1 MERNGFR
8 SVVTGGVIVLIGI
21 VYLLFNLGILPPE
34 WKDIVMSWQ
43 GLLVLL
49 GVIGICKGNYVGGT
63 ILAGIGVC
71 SLLPDLSAVMGFF
84 YSAATLHS
92 IMWPAIIILIGL
104 LIMSHRHHHHH
115 DFKCCHR
122 TRYSNG
128 SKDGKVDYNLV
139 MNGIDEVFLEPIFRG
154 GEINTIMGGAKLDL
168 RRTSL
173 PEGDTELKISS
184 ICGGVTLLLP
194 LDWEV
199 ELHNDSILGGFADHR
214 HSQQISTDRRLII
227 NASFILGGGSI
238 E

>member
-1 MERNGFR
+1 MERNSFR
-8 SVVTGGVIVLIGI
+8 SVTTGGVIVLIGI

-49 GVIGICKGNYVGGT
+49 GVIGICKGNFVGGT

-71 SLLPDLSAVMGFF
+71 FLLPNLSTVLGFF
-84 YSAATLHS
+84 YSTATLHS

-115 DFKCCHR
+115 DFKGCHR
-122 TRYSNG
+122 TRYSNE

-139 MNGIDEVFLEPIFRG
+139 MNGIDDVFLDPVFR
-154 GEINTIMGGAKLDL
+154 
-168 RRTSL
+168 
-173 PEGDTELKISS
+173 
-184 ICGGVTLLLP
+184 GGVTLLLP
-194 LDWEV
+194 LDWKV
-199 ELHNDSILGGFADHR
+199 VLHNDSILGGFADHR
-214 HSQQISTDRRLII
+214 RCQEVAADRRLII

>member
-1 MERNGFR
+1 M
-8 SVVTGGVIVLIGI
+8 IGI
-21 VYLLFNLGILPPE
+21 VYLLFNLGNLPPE
-34 WKDIVMSWQ
+34 WKDIVMSLQ